1 MTRVIL
7 TRLAALAVILLALSA
22 IVFALE
28 AMIPAD
34 PVRAMVGASATKE
47 AVAAK
52 RHELGF
58 DKPLPVQ
65 YLRFLGRAATGNLSD
80 SLHTR
85 RPVMTD
91 LRAFL
96 PATLELAGAAAIIAA
111 VLGGLL
117 GIATARGRASV
128 PRLLMLFYARWHV
141 LPSSGRLSPGI
152 TPPSGP
158 TGLLVVDGLVHGR
171 LDVVSDALWHLALPA
186 FCLAL
191 GPAVA
196 LGRTLRSSLRTVLT
210 QDHIRTARAKGLK
223 ERTVLLRHALRSA
236 LNAPLTMGGLQV
248 GLLLAGV
255 VVIESVFAWPGV
267 GLYTVQSISSTDFPA
282 VAGVTL
288 VLGALYVV
296 INALVDLAQVVAD
309 PRLRAA

>member
-1 MTRVIL
+1 MARVIL
-7 TRLAALAVILLALSA
+7 SRLAALAVILLALSA

-96 PATLELAGAAAIIAA
+96 PATLELAGAAAFLAA

-117 GIATARGRASV
+117 GIATARGKATA
-128 PRLLMLFYARWHV
+128 PRLLMLAGASAPPFSW
-141 LPSSGRLSPGI
+141 PS
-152 TPPSGP
+152 
-158 TGLLVVDGLVHGR
+158 
-171 LDVVSDALWHLALPA
+171 
-186 FCLAL
+186 
-191 GPAVA
+191 
-196 LGRTLRSSLRTVLT
+196 RS
-210 QDHIRTARAKGLK
+210 
-223 ERTVLLRHALRSA
+223 
-236 LNAPLTMGGLQV
+236 
-248 GLLLAGV
+248 
-255 VVIESVFAWPGV
+255 
-267 GLYTVQSISSTDFPA
+267 
-282 VAGVTL
+282 
-288 VLGALYVV
+288 
-296 INALVDLAQVVAD
+296 
-309 PRLRAA
+309 